1 MQQILHILWKD
12 VRHLWKEIAMT
23 WALLA
28 FLTHLDS
35 SRGGYIPDSAEG
47 WLNLLLPLAWCYL
60 TALCVLQDAIPGER
74 QFWLTFPYRRDML
87 FCAKILFVAACIHV
101 PYLVSNAV
109 VLQARGFQPL
119 QFIPDLLQKQLFLLL
134 FLTLPSF
141 ALASIASRTA
151 QFVALAIA
159 IAGTAILIYGNG
171 DFSAIS
177 SPPVPWQHPDDIRRN
192 LALLLLT
199 LFSAAVLLIQYRT
212 RHTLLSRNL
221 GLAGLLATA
230 ALYLWL
236 PPRISATI
244 ETSLSRPLTQPVN
257 VRALEPGSNLS
268 PTFSSRRP
276 NLRSISI
283 PIAISGLPNN
293 VSNDELH
300 FEPLDFE
307 IDTEDG
313 MRFAEKASRRKG
325 PRQNPPSV
333 FASISSTKDHL
344 LNYRLILTVERSIY
358 SRIVSHPVTLKGHSV
373 LEEHRTSTRRP
384 LSNRVPTD
392 LAAFGKCATSFVD
405 AGGFQDEML
414 RVACESPSNF
424 PQTHVVL
431 TDTSTGRQWDE
442 LLGGSVTRVSYPT
455 NTWLSPVN
463 RLEAFFHLASR
474 DVGQPEMH
482 WQVPASILRHYLV
495 EIEPQPLLGRQIV
508 EYNLSR
514 IELSKY

>member
-1 MQQILHILWKD
+1 MQPILHILWKD
-12 VRHLWKEIAMT
+12 ARHLWKEVAVT

-28 FLTHLDS
+28 FLTHLDA
-35 SRGGYIPDSAEG
+35 SRGGYTPDSAEG

-87 FCAKILFVAACIHV
+87 FCAKLLFVAACIHA

-109 VLQARGFQPL
+109 VLEARGFHPL
-119 QFIPDLLQKQLFLLL
+119 QFIQDLLQKQFFLLL
-134 FLTLPSF
+134 FLTLPSL
-141 ALASIASRTA
+141 ALASIARNAA
-151 QFVALAIA
+151 QFVALAIS
-159 IAGTAILIYGNG
+159 IAGTAILVAGNG
-171 DFSAIS
+171 AVSAIS
-177 SPPVPWQHPDDIRRN
+177 SQPLPWQNPDDTRRN

-199 LFSAAVLLIQYRT
+199 LFSALVLLLQYRT
-212 RHTLLSRNL
+212 RRTLLSRNL
-221 GLAGLLATA
+221 GLAGVLATGA
-230 ALYLWL
+230 FYLWL

-244 ETSLSRPLTQPVN
+244 ESSWSRPLTQPVKL
-257 VRALEPGSNLS
+257 RALEPGPKLDS
-268 PTFSSRRP
+268 TFSSRP
-276 NLRSISI
+276 NVKSISI
-283 PIAISGLPNN
+283 PIAITGLSNN
-293 VSNDELH
+293 LSNDELR

-313 MRFAEKASRRKG
+313 IRFTEKASRRKG

-333 FASISSTKDHL
+333 FALISSTKDHP

-373 LEEHRTSTRRP
+373 LEEHRTSTRLP
-384 LSNRVPTD
+384 LSNRVRTD
-392 LAAFGKCATSFVD
+392 LPAFGKCAISPVG
-405 AGGFQDEML
+405 AGRFEDEML
-414 RVACESPSNF
+414 RVACESPGNF

-442 LLGGSVTRVSYPT
+442 LLGGSVTMASYPT

-463 RLEAFFHLASR
+463 RREAFFHLTYR
-474 DVGQPEMH
+474 DVSQPEMH
-482 WQVPASILRHYLV
+482 WQVPASILTHYLF
-495 EIEPQPLLGRQIV
+495 EIEPQPLIGRQIV